1 MAGQRAA
8 ELSSPGAV
16 QPAAGAGT
24 PRSLRQEL
32 PTRSGQHQRGAACAP
47 RQPPHLIPSPPIP
60 SRPGKQCADFPNSPK
75 CGWVVRLPR
84 VSATV
89 RSRPRR
95 SALPCPTLRGTR
107 GRSRPSPRARRRR
120 GSGGTPCPRRRPALP
135 PAEQMRRRRAEPLQP
150 QAAPSPA
157 AHPALL
163 LRSAPCGAR
172 CGARRSPRRAP
183 SRGSPVFL
191 GTYRPARR
199 GRDRQRGRRNH
210 VGLRDGYNTFY
221 LEKHY
226 ITLRDVT
233 WDS

>member
-1 MAGQRAA
+1 MLL
-8 ELSSPGAV
+8 EV
-16 QPAAGAGT
+16 
-24 PRSLRQEL
+24 
-32 PTRSGQHQRGAACAP
+32 RGS
-47 RQPPHLIPSPPIP
+47 RPIP
-60 SRPGKQCADFPNSPK
+60 SRPGKQRADFPNSLK
-75 CGWVVRLPR
+75 RGRGVRLPR

-95 SALPCPTLRGTR
+95 SALPDPPRDAGSLTP
-107 GRSRPSPRARRRR
+107 PSPRARRGR
-120 GSGGTPCPRRRPALP
+120 GSGGTPRPAAARRRPALP
-135 PAEQMRRRRAEPLQP
+135 SPEQMRWRREEPLQP
-150 QAAPSPA
+150 QAAPAPG

-163 LRSAPCGAR
+163 RWAPCGAR